1 MENQNK
7 DMEVSYNELMTPEIM
22 AQMPKGLVG
31 ADATRWLIN
40 KHNELR
46 SKVKS
51 GELILTPNGP
61 KTKEEYEAEQNLTTE
76 NQKKTTTHRTTVSK
90 TDNDLETIKYLP
102 KSVMAAVRRK
112 FSETA
117 SKADL
122 ISAVVYIFTDGDC
135 EISEKAMKIVK
146 SYKPDDKN
154 AIIEER
160 LTHIENMQ
168 RSQNEMLYSIELCTC
183 YNAFDRRYGSQE
195 RRRSPKDTEFRESGN
210 LDMLAR
216 LREQARD
223 QKEVDDIE
231 RYHKEH
237 AFDED
242 DDKKS

>member
-1 MENQNK
+1 MKNENKNTP
-7 DMEVSYNELMTPEIM
+7 LLTPEIM

-31 ADATRWLIN
+31 ADFTRWMIN
-40 KHNELR
+40 KTNELR
-46 SKVKS
+46 SKAES
-51 GELILTPNGP
+51 GERIQNPDDQN
-61 KTKEEYEAEQNLTTE
+61 TKEEYEAEQNLTTE

-90 TDNDLETIKYLP
+90 TDNDLETVKYLP

-160 LTHIENMQ
+160 LSHI
-168 RSQNEMLYSIELCTC
+168 
-183 YNAFDRRYGSQE
+183 
-195 RRRSPKDTEFRESGN
+195 
-210 LDMLAR
+210 
-216 LREQARD
+216 
-223 QKEVDDIE
+223 
-231 RYHKEH
+231 
-237 AFDED
+237 
-242 DDKKS
+242 

>member
-1 MENQNK
+1 MKNENKNTP
-7 DMEVSYNELMTPEIM
+7 LLTPEIM

-31 ADATRWLIN
+31 ADFTRWMIN
-40 KHNELR
+40 KGNELR
-46 SKVKS
+46 SKAESGESIQNPDDVKS
-51 GELILTPNGP
+51 
-61 KTKEEYEAEQNLTTE
+61 KEEYEAEQRLTTE
-76 NQKKTTTHRTTVSK
+76 NQKKTTTHRITVSK
-90 TDNDLETIKYLP
+90 TDNDLETVKYLP

-195 RRRSPKDTEFRESGN
+195 RRRSPKDAEFRESGN

-231 RYHKEH
+231 RYRKEH
-237 AFDED
+237 ALDED
-242 DDKKS
+242 DDKKF

>member
-1 MENQNK
+1 MKNENKNTP
-7 DMEVSYNELMTPEIM
+7 LLTPEIM

-31 ADATRWLIN
+31 ADFTRWMIN
-40 KHNELR
+40 KTNELR
-46 SKVKS
+46 SKAES
-51 GELILTPNGP
+51 GERIQNPDDQN
-61 KTKEEYEAEQNLTTE
+61 TKEEYEAEQNLTTE

-90 TDNDLETIKYLP
+90 TDNDLETVKYLP

-146 SYKPDDKN
+146 SYKSDDKN
-154 AIIEER
+154 EIIEKR
-160 LTHIENMQ
+160 LSHIENML

-231 RYHKEH
+231 RYRKEH
-237 AFDED
+237 ALDE
-242 DDKKS
+242 DKKS

>member
-1 MENQNK
+1 MKNENKNTP
-7 DMEVSYNELMTPEIM
+7 LLTPEIM
-22 AQMPKGLVG
+22 AQMPPGITG
-31 ADATRWLIN
+31 ADFTRWMIN
-40 KHNELR
+40 KTNELR
-46 SKVKS
+46 SKAES
-51 GELILTPNGP
+51 GESIQNPDDVKP
-61 KTKEEYEAEQNLTTE
+61 KEEYEAEQSLTTE

-90 TDNDLETIKYLP
+90 TDNDLETVKYLP

-195 RRRSPKDTEFRESGN
+195 RRRSPKDTEFRGSGN

-231 RYHKEH
+231 RYRKEH
-237 AFDED
+237 ALDE
-242 DDKKS
+242 DKKS